1 MIKVKMSRRRKRIG
15 NAIRQ
20 GRVAMI
26 NHVIR
31 IVTDIVTTTESV
43 TEIEEV
49 ILGVFE
55 IRPAT
60 VTKAMTDRLTLKHQM
75 KKKIRVK
82 TKEAMTMR
90 QKKQGNPDSHVLAV
104 ILQNKIIFLPCNLYA
119 QF

>member
-1 MIKVKMSRRRKRIG
+1 
-15 NAIRQ
+15 
-20 GRVAMI
+20 MI

-31 IVTDIVTTTESV
+31 IVTDTVTTTMSV
-43 TEIEEV
+43 TEMIV
-49 ILGVFE
+49 AVRK
-55 IRPAT
+55 IRHAT
-60 VTKAMTDRLTLKHQM
+60 VTKAVTDRVTLKHQ

-90 QKKQGNPDSHVLAV
+90 QKMQSNTDSDVLAV

>member
-1 MIKVKMSRRRKRIG
+1 MSRRRKRIG
-15 NAIRQ
+15 SRNAIRQ
-20 GRVAMI
+20 GRLAMI

-31 IVTDIVTTTESV
+31 IVTDTVTTTVSV
-43 TEIEEV
+43 TEMIV
-49 ILGVFE
+49 AVRK
-55 IRPAT
+55 IRHAT
-60 VTKAMTDRLTLKHQM
+60 VTKAVTDRVTLKHQ

-90 QKKQGNPDSHVLAV
+90 QKMQSNPDSDVLAV

>member
-1 MIKVKMSRRRKRIG
+1 MSRRRKRIG
-15 NAIRQ
+15 SPNAIRQ
-20 GRVAMI
+20 GRLAMI

-31 IVTDIVTTTESV
+31 IVTDIVTTTVSV
-43 TEIEEV
+43 TEMIV
-49 ILGVFE
+49 AVRK
-55 IRPAT
+55 IRHAT
-60 VTKAMTDRLTLKHQM
+60 VTKAVTDRVTLKHQ

-90 QKKQGNPDSHVLAV
+90 QKMQSNPDSDVLAV

>member
-1 MIKVKMSRRRKRIG
+1 
-15 NAIRQ
+15 
-20 GRVAMI
+20 MI

-31 IVTDIVTTTESV
+31 IVTGTVTTTVSV
-43 TEIEEV
+43 TEMIV
-49 ILGVFE
+49 AVRK
-55 IRPAT
+55 IRHAT
-60 VTKAMTDRLTLKHQM
+60 VTKAVTDRVTLKHQ

-90 QKKQGNPDSHVLAV
+90 QKMQSNTDSEVSTV

>member
-1 MIKVKMSRRRKRIG
+1 
-15 NAIRQ
+15 
-20 GRVAMI
+20 MI

-31 IVTDIVTTTESV
+31 IVTDTVTTTVSV
-43 TEIEEV
+43 TEMIV
-49 ILGVFE
+49 AVRK
-55 IRPAT
+55 IRHAT
-60 VTKAMTDRLTLKHQM
+60 VTKAVTDRVTLKHQ

-90 QKKQGNPDSHVLAV
+90 QKMQSNPDSDVLAV

>member
-1 MIKVKMSRRRKRIG
+1 MSRRRKRIG

-20 GRVAMI
+20 GRLAMI

-31 IVTDIVTTTESV
+31 IVTDIVTTTVRV

-49 ILGVFE
+49 IVAVRK
-55 IRPAT
+55 IRPVT
-60 VTKAMTDRLTLKHQM
+60 VTKAVTDRLTLKHQK

-82 TKEAMTMR
+82 TKEAMTII
-90 QKKQGNPDSHVLAV
+90 QKMQSNTDSEVSAV
-104 ILQNKIIFLPCNLYA
+104 ILQNKIIFLPCNFYV

>member
-1 MIKVKMSRRRKRIG
+1 
-15 NAIRQ
+15 
-20 GRVAMI
+20 MI

-31 IVTDIVTTTESV
+31 IVTDTVATTVSV
-43 TEIEEV
+43 TEMIV
-49 ILGVFE
+49 AVRK
-55 IRPAT
+55 IRHAT
-60 VTKAMTDRLTLKHQM
+60 VTKAVTDRVTLKHQ

-90 QKKQGNPDSHVLAV
+90 QKMQSNTDSDVLAV

>member
-1 MIKVKMSRRRKRIG
+1 MSRRRKRIG
-15 NAIRQ
+15 SPNAIRQ
-20 GRVAMI
+20 GRLAMI

-31 IVTDIVTTTESV
+31 IVTDTVTTTVSV
-43 TEIEEV
+43 TEMIV
-49 ILGVFE
+49 AVRK
-55 IRPAT
+55 IRHAT
-60 VTKAMTDRLTLKHQM
+60 VTKAVTDRVTLKHQ

-90 QKKQGNPDSHVLAV
+90 QKMQSNTDSDVLAV

>member
-1 MIKVKMSRRRKRIG
+1 MSRRRKRIG

-20 GRVAMI
+20 GRLAMI

-31 IVTDIVTTTESV
+31 IVTDTVTTTVSV
-43 TEIEEV
+43 TEMIV
-49 ILGVFE
+49 AVRK
-55 IRPAT
+55 IRHAT
-60 VTKAMTDRLTLKHQM
+60 VTKAVTDRLTLKHQ

-90 QKKQGNPDSHVLAV
+90 QKMQSNPDSDILAV
-104 ILQNKIIFLPCNLYA
+104 ILQNKIISLPCNLYA

>member
-1 MIKVKMSRRRKRIG
+1 
-15 NAIRQ
+15 
-20 GRVAMI
+20 MI

-31 IVTDIVTTTESV
+31 IVTDTVTTTLSV
-43 TEIEEV
+43 TEMIV
-49 ILGVFE
+49 AVRK
-55 IRPAT
+55 IRHAT
-60 VTKAMTDRLTLKHQM
+60 VTKAVTDRLTLKHQ

-90 QKKQGNPDSHVLAV
+90 QKMQSNTDSDVLAV

>member
-1 MIKVKMSRRRKRIG
+1 MSRRRKRIG

-20 GRVAMI
+20 GRLAMI

-31 IVTDIVTTTESV
+31 IVTDIVTTTVSV

-49 ILGVFE
+49 IVAVRN
-55 IRPAT
+55 IRPAI
-60 VTKAMTDRLTLKHQM
+60 VTKAVTDRLTLKYQK

-90 QKKQGNPDSHVLAV
+90 
-104 ILQNKIIFLPCNLYA
+104 
-119 QF
+119 

>member
-1 MIKVKMSRRRKRIG
+1 
-15 NAIRQ
+15 
-20 GRVAMI
+20 MI

-31 IVTDIVTTTESV
+31 IVTDIVTTTMSV
-43 TEIEEV
+43 TEMIV
-49 ILGVFE
+49 AVRK
-55 IRPAT
+55 IRHAT
-60 VTKAMTDRLTLKHQM
+60 VTKAVTDRLTLKHQ

-90 QKKQGNPDSHVLAV
+90 QKMQSNTDSDVLAV

>member
-1 MIKVKMSRRRKRIG
+1 
-15 NAIRQ
+15 
-20 GRVAMI
+20 MI

-31 IVTDIVTTTESV
+31 IVTGTVTTTVSV
-43 TEIEEV
+43 TEMIV
-49 ILGVFE
+49 AVRK
-55 IRPAT
+55 IRRAT
-60 VTKAMTDRLTLKHQM
+60 VTKAVTDRLTLKHQ

-90 QKKQGNPDSHVLAV
+90 QKMQSNTDSDVLAV

>member
-1 MIKVKMSRRRKRIG
+1 
-15 NAIRQ
+15 
-20 GRVAMI
+20 MI

-31 IVTDIVTTTESV
+31 IVTDTVTTTVSV
-43 TEIEEV
+43 TDMIV
-49 ILGVFE
+49 AVRK
-55 IRPAT
+55 IRHAT
-60 VTKAMTDRLTLKHQM
+60 VTKAVTDRVTLKHQ

-90 QKKQGNPDSHVLAV
+90 QKMQSNTDSDVLAV

>member
-1 MIKVKMSRRRKRIG
+1 
-15 NAIRQ
+15 
-20 GRVAMI
+20 MI

-31 IVTDIVTTTESV
+31 IVTDTVTTTVSV
-43 TEIEEV
+43 TEMIV
-49 ILGVFE
+49 AVRK
-55 IRPAT
+55 IRHAT
-60 VTKAMTDRLTLKHQM
+60 VTKAVTDRLTLKHQ

-90 QKKQGNPDSHVLAV
+90 QKMQSNPDSDVLAV

>member
-1 MIKVKMSRRRKRIG
+1 
-15 NAIRQ
+15 
-20 GRVAMI
+20 MI

-31 IVTDIVTTTESV
+31 IVTDIVTTTVSV

-49 ILGVFE
+49 IVAVRK
-55 IRPAT
+55 IRHAN
-60 VTKAMTDRLTLKHQM
+60 VTKAVTDRLTLKHQ

-90 QKKQGNPDSHVLAV
+90 QKMQSNTDSDVLAV
-104 ILQNKIIFLPCNLYA
+104 SLQNKIIFLPCNLYA

>member
-1 MIKVKMSRRRKRIG
+1 MSRRRKRIE

-20 GRVAMI
+20 GRFAMI

-31 IVTDIVTTTESV
+31 IVTNIVTTTVNV

-49 ILGVFE
+49 IVAVRK

-60 VTKAMTDRLTLKHQM
+60 VTKAVTNRLTLKHQK

-90 QKKQGNPDSHVLAV
+90 QKKQANTDSDVLAV

>member
-1 MIKVKMSRRRKRIG
+1 MSRRRKRIG

-20 GRVAMI
+20 GRLAMI

-31 IVTDIVTTTESV
+31 IVTDIVTTTVRV

-49 ILGVFE
+49 IVAVRK
-55 IRPAT
+55 IRPVT
-60 VTKAMTDRLTLKHQM
+60 VTKAVTDRLILKHQK

-82 TKEAMTMR
+82 TKEAMTIT
-90 QKKQGNPDSHVLAV
+90 QKMQSNTDSEVSAV
-104 ILQNKIIFLPCNLYA
+104 ILQNKIIFLPCNFYV

>member
-1 MIKVKMSRRRKRIG
+1 
-15 NAIRQ
+15 
-20 GRVAMI
+20 MI

-31 IVTDIVTTTESV
+31 IVADTVTTTVSV
-43 TEIEEV
+43 TEMIV
-49 ILGVFE
+49 AVRK
-55 IRPAT
+55 IRHAT
-60 VTKAMTDRLTLKHQM
+60 VTKAVTDRLTLKHQ

-90 QKKQGNPDSHVLAV
+90 QKMQSNTDSDVLAV

>member
-1 MIKVKMSRRRKRIG
+1 MSRRRKRIG
-15 NAIRQ
+15 SPNAIRQ
-20 GRVAMI
+20 GRLAMI

-31 IVTDIVTTTESV
+31 IVTDIVTTIVNV
-43 TEIEEV
+43 TEIEV
-49 ILGVFE
+49 IVAVRK
-55 IRPAT
+55 IRHAT
-60 VTKAMTDRLTLKHQM
+60 VTKAVTDRVTLKHQ

-90 QKKQGNPDSHVLAV
+90 QKMQSNTDSDVLAV

>member
-1 MIKVKMSRRRKRIG
+1 
-15 NAIRQ
+15 
-20 GRVAMI
+20 MI

-31 IVTDIVTTTESV
+31 IVTDIVTTTVSV

-49 ILGVFE
+49 IVAVRK
-55 IRPAT
+55 IRHAT
-60 VTKAMTDRLTLKHQM
+60 VTKAVTDRVTLKHQ

-90 QKKQGNPDSHVLAV
+90 QKMQSNTDSDVLAV

>member
-1 MIKVKMSRRRKRIG
+1 
-15 NAIRQ
+15 
-20 GRVAMI
+20 MI

-31 IVTDIVTTTESV
+31 IVTDIVTTTVSV
-43 TEIEEV
+43 TEMIV
-49 ILGVFE
+49 TVGK
-55 IRPAT
+55 IRHAT
-60 VTKAMTDRLTLKHQM
+60 VTKAVTDRLTLKHQ

-90 QKKQGNPDSHVLAV
+90 QKMQSNTDSDVLAV

>member
-1 MIKVKMSRRRKRIG
+1 MSRRRKRIG
-15 NAIRQ
+15 SPNAIRQ
-20 GRVAMI
+20 GRLAMI

-31 IVTDIVTTTESV
+31 IVTGTVTTTVSV
-43 TEIEEV
+43 TEMIV
-49 ILGVFE
+49 AVRK
-55 IRPAT
+55 IRHAT
-60 VTKAMTDRLTLKHQM
+60 VTKAVTDRLTLKHQ

-90 QKKQGNPDSHVLAV
+90 QKMQSNTDSDVLAV

>member
-1 MIKVKMSRRRKRIG
+1 MSRRRKRIG

-20 GRVAMI
+20 GRLAMI

-31 IVTDIVTTTESV
+31 IVTDIVTTTVRV

-49 ILGVFE
+49 IVAVRK
-55 IRPAT
+55 IRPVT
-60 VTKAMTDRLTLKHQM
+60 VTKAVTDRLTLKHQK

-82 TKEAMTMR
+82 TKEAMTIR
-90 QKKQGNPDSHVLAV
+90 QKMQSNTDSEVSAV
-104 ILQNKIIFLPCNLYA
+104 ILQNKIIFLSCNFYV

>member
-1 MIKVKMSRRRKRIG
+1 
-15 NAIRQ
+15 
-20 GRVAMI
+20 MI

-31 IVTDIVTTTESV
+31 IVTDTVTTTMSV
-43 TEIEEV
+43 TEMIV
-49 ILGVFE
+49 AVRK
-55 IRPAT
+55 IRHAT
-60 VTKAMTDRLTLKHQM
+60 VTNAVTDRVTLKHQ

-90 QKKQGNPDSHVLAV
+90 QKMQLNPDSDVLAV